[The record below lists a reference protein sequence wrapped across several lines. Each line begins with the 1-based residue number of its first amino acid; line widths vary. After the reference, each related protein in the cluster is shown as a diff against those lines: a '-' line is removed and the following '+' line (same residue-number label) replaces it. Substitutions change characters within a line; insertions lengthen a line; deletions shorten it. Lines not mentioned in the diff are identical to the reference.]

1 MKLIVCLFFAITVFG
16 QEKPIEIKIDSLS
29 ILNSNETERKF
40 VLHYHLTNLNN
51 KPITFILDPKEVI
64 PIGAGSLRPNV
75 YYKLY
80 ENDTAIEANGILTG
94 NSNIRYFKSEADY
107 TRYIDSVDTYIKSR
121 TPEQLSQIKKEGFL
135 EHIQNMEANQT
146 KHFRSILVWDKRRYH
161 RNDVIEYYIEEKEKH
176 FIELHINLMTE
187 ELLMSFSEAEK
198 KELLKDKTLTKGWF
212 TSNKMEID
220 LGE

>member
-1 MKLIVCLFFAITVFG
+1 MQLDKVDHVFKAFGHGLIELLGRTLVIARPGKQIAQHKRG
-16 QEKPIEIKIDSLS
+16 
-29 ILNSNETERKF
+29 
-40 VLHYHLTNLNN
+40 NLG
-51 KPITFILDPKEVI
+51 KADAGGFQWLD
-64 PIGAGSLRPNV
+64 GTLQGN
-75 YYKLY
+75 
-80 ENDTAIEANGILTG
+80 AIEANGILTG

-161 RNDVIEYYIEEKEKH
+161 RNDAIEYYIEEKEKH

-187 ELLMSFSEAEK
+187 ELLMSFTEAEK

>member
-29 ILNSNETERKF
+29 VLNSSESERKF
-40 VLHYHLTNLNN
+40 VLHFHLTNLTN
-51 KPITFILDPKEVI
+51 KPISFILNPKDLI

-80 ENDTAIEANGILTG
+80 ENDTAIEANGILNG
-94 NSNIRYFKSEADY
+94 DSSIRYFKSEAEY

-135 EHIQNMEANQT
+135 EHIQNMAANQT

-161 RNDVIEYYIEEKEKH
+161 RNDAIEYYIEEKEKH

-187 ELLMSFSEAEK
+187 ELLSDFTAAEK
-198 KELLKDKTLTKGWF
+198 KDVLSNKIFIKGWF

>member
-1 MKLIVCLFFAITVFG
+1 MKLIICLFFAITVFG

-29 ILNSNETERKF
+29 VLNSSESERKF
-40 VLHYHLTNLNN
+40 VLHFHLTNLTN
-51 KPITFILDPKEVI
+51 KPISFILNPKDLI

-80 ENDTAIEANGILTG
+80 ENDTAIEANGILNG
-94 NSNIRYFKSEADY
+94 DSSIRYFKSEAEY

-161 RNDVIEYYIEEKEKH
+161 RNDAIEYYIEEKEKH

-187 ELLMSFSEAEK
+187 ELLSDFTAAEK
-198 KELLKDKTLTKGWF
+198 KDVLSNKIFIKGWF

>member
-1 MKLIVCLFFAITVFG
+1 MKLIACLFFAITVFG

-29 ILNSNETERKF
+29 FLNSDETERKF
-40 VLHYHLTNLNN
+40 VLHYHLTNLTN
-51 KPITFILDPKEVI
+51 KPITFILNPKDLI

-80 ENDTAIEANGILTG
+80 ENETAIEANGILNG
-94 NSNIRYFKSEADY
+94 DSSIRYFKSEAEY
-107 TRYIDSVDTYIKSR
+107 TQYIDSVDTYIKSR

-135 EHIQNMEANQT
+135 ENIQNMEANQT
-146 KHFRSILVWDKRRYH
+146 KHFRSILVWDKKRYH
-161 RNDVIEYYIEEKEKH
+161 RNDAIEYYIEEKEKH

-187 ELLMSFSEAEK
+187 ELLSDFTAAEK
-198 KELLKDKTLTKGWF
+198 KEVLINKIFIKGWF
-212 TSNKMEID
+212 TSNKMEIN

>member
-1 MKLIVCLFFAITVFG
+1 MKLIFCLFFAITVFG

-29 ILNSNETERKF
+29 VLNSSESERKF
-40 VLHYHLTNLNN
+40 VLHFHLTNLTN
-51 KPITFILDPKEVI
+51 KPISFILNPKDLI

-80 ENDTAIEANGILTG
+80 ENDTAIEANGILNG
-94 NSNIRYFKSEADY
+94 DSSIRYFKSEAEY

-161 RNDVIEYYIEEKEKH
+161 RNDAIEYYIEEKEKH

-187 ELLMSFSEAEK
+187 ELLSDFTAAEK
-198 KELLKDKTLTKGWF
+198 KDVLSNKIFIKGWF